1 MVSRLQPCSGCWFP
15 WEGWHPESLSLVSTG
30 DPWGSRQAWI
40 QGWGLVDSVLSRG
53 LAWGPG
59 LATRPWLA
67 LDKQSDVFLPL
78 SPHGQMG

>member
-15 WEGWHPESLSLVSTG
+15 WEGWHPEFLGLASTG

-40 QGWGLVDSVLSRG
+40 EGWGLVDSVLSRG

-59 LATRPWLA
+59 LATCPWLA
-67 LDKQSDVFLPL
+67 LDKQSDVFSPP
-78 SPHGQMG
+78 SPHGQMA